1 MAVERNKF
9 ERSAMRAAE
18 KSTAGIGLAA
28 VNQTSDIFKL
38 NLSQVQ
44 RIDNFFIMFTK
55 DCL

>member
-1 MAVERNKF
+1 
-9 ERSAMRAAE
+9 MRAAE